1 MQAAI
6 TLIHTLIN
14 RYLEGQTLCDG
25 SLDDELRYACD
36 AMILGSLL
44 KTSRRIGIW
53 PMPEAPFD
61 DWKFK
66 NLARKIRGI
75 RILDVCNKSSSRRW
89 TSHGPGNNSHGLED
103 EIEERLKALE
113 RSLDGLNL
121 SDYARNRY
129 FSTQIN
135 FTYVLLT
142 WIVMIL
148 LRSSMSFL
156 AHHWKKKLSK
166 P

>member
-6 TLIHTLIN
+6 TSIHTLIN

-44 KTSRRIGIW
+44 KTSRKIGIW
-53 PMPEAPFD
+53 PMPQAPFD
-61 DWKFK
+61 GWKFK
-66 NLARKIRGI
+66 NLAKKIRGI

-103 EIEERLKALE
+103 EIEDCMKALE
-113 RSLDGLNL
+113 RDLEGLKL
-121 SDYARNRY
+121 CDYARNRY
-129 FSTQIN
+129 STKRFI
-135 FTYVLLT
+135 YGY
-142 WIVMIL
+142 IC
-148 LRSSMSFL
+148 
-156 AHHWKKKLSK
+156 
-166 P
+166 

>member
-6 TLIHTLIN
+6 NSIHTLIKC
-14 RYLEGQTLCDG
+14 YLDGRTLCDG

-44 KTSRRIGIW
+44 KSSRKIGIW
-53 PMPEAPFD
+53 PMPEAPFN

-66 NLARKIRGI
+66 NLARKIRAI

-103 EIEERLKALE
+103 EIEESLKALE
-113 RSLDGLNL
+113 RTLDGLKL

-129 FSTQIN
+129 ISMQLTHP
-135 FTYVLLT
+135 YSLLML
-142 WIVMIL
+142 IVMIL
-148 LRSSMSFL
+148 LRGSTSFL
-156 AHHWKKKLSK
+156 GHQ
-166 P
+166 